1 MQTKCAVVT
10 GATGQDGSY
19 LVELLLEKEYTVVGI
34 VRRTTYDIKK
44 SNLTKE
50 SLEHPKLKIFD
61 GDLTDQASL
70 VKVFNYCKSFDTIEV
85 YNLAAQSHVGISFK
99 CPVSTSEI
107 NYIGTLNLLETIK
120 QLDLIEK
127 TNFYQASTS
136 ERGGKVQEVPQT
148 ENTPFYP
155 RSPYGVSK
163 VAAHWIVKNYRE
175 SYGLFACCGILF
187 NHESPRRGNN
197 FVTQKIVKGLAR
209 VMSGQQECL
218 ELGNIDAK
226 RDWGH
231 AKDYVRAMWMM
242 LQQENPDDYIVSSGK
257 QHSVRE
263 FIDCVLNS
271 YDLKIDWY
279 HQGVHEKGV
288 IGDKTV
294 IKISEEFYRPAE
306 VDSLIGN
313 PAKIKSIGWEPE
325 FTFDDLVAD
334 MVGNE
339 PRAIKKIYM

>member
-1 MQTKCAVVT
+1 MSNKCAVVT

-19 LVELLLEKEYTVVGI
+19 LVELLLGKEYNVIGI
-34 VRRTTYDIKK
+34 VRRTTYGIKK
-44 SNLTKE
+44 SNLTE
-50 SLEHPKLKIFD
+50 ASLNHPKLKIFD

-70 VKVFNYCKSFDTIEV
+70 VKVFNFCKDFDNIEV
-85 YNLAAQSHVGISFK
+85 YNLAAQSHVGVSFK

-127 TNFYQASTS
+127 TKFYQASTS
-136 ERGGKVQEVPQT
+136 EMFGKVQEVPQT
-148 ENTPFYP
+148 ETTPFYP

-175 SYGLFACCGILF
+175 SYNLFACCGILF
-187 NHESPRRGNN
+187 NHESPRRGEN
-197 FVTQKIVKGLAR
+197 FVTQKIVKGLAE
-209 VMSGQQECL
+209 VLCGNQDCL

-242 LQQENPDDYIVSSGK
+242 LQQEKPDDYIVSSGK

-263 FIDCVLNS
+263 FIDIVLKEEN
-271 YDLKIDWY
+271 LTIEWFGKGL
-279 HQGVHEKGV
+279 QEEGVL
-288 IGDKTV
+288 GDRTIV
-294 IKISEEFYRPAE
+294 KISEEFYRPAE
-306 VDSLIGN
+306 VDSLIGD
-313 PAKIKSIGWEPE
+313 PSKIKSIGWKPE
-325 FTFDDLVAD
+325 FTFGDLVRD
-334 MVGNE
+334 MV
-339 PRAIKKIYM
+339 

>member
-1 MQTKCAVVT
+1 MNKCAVVT

-19 LVELLLEKEYTVVGI
+19 LIELLLDKDYTVVGI

-50 SLEHPKLKIFD
+50 SLNHPKLKIFD

-70 VKVFNYCKSFDTIEV
+70 VKVFNYCKKFDNIEV

-120 QLDLIEK
+120 QLDLVEK
-127 TNFYQASTS
+127 TKFYQASTS
-136 ERGGKVQEVPQT
+136 EMFGKVQEVPQT

-209 VMSGQQECL
+209 VMSDQQKYL

-257 QHSVRE
+257 QHSVRN
-263 FIDCVLNS
+263 FIECVLKT
-271 YDLKIDWY
+271 YDLKIEWVGE
-279 HQGVHEKGV
+279 GVHEKGV
-288 IGDKTV
+288 IGDKTI
-294 IKISEEFYRPAE
+294 IKISEGFYRPAE

-313 PAKIKSIGWEPE
+313 SAKIESIDWKPE
-325 FTFDDLVAD
+325 FTFDELVED

-339 PRAIKKIYM
+339 ARANL

>member
-1 MQTKCAVVT
+1 MSSKCAVVT

-19 LVELLLEKEYTVVGI
+19 LVELLLGKEYNVIGI
-34 VRRTTYDIKK
+34 VRRTTYDIRK
-44 SNLTKE
+44 SNLTEE
-50 SLEHPKLKIFD
+50 SLKHPKLKIFD

-70 VKVFNYCKSFDTIEV
+70 FKVFNFCKSFDTIEV

-127 TNFYQASTS
+127 TKFYQASTS
-136 ERGGKVQEVPQT
+136 EMFGKVQEVPQT
-148 ENTPFYP
+148 ETTPFYP

-163 VAAHWIVKNYRE
+163 LAAHWIVKNYRE
-175 SYGLFACCGILF
+175 SYNLFGCCGILF
-187 NHESPRRGNN
+187 NHESPRRGDN

-209 VMSGQQECL
+209 VMSGQQEYL
-218 ELGNIDAK
+218 ELGNIDSK

-242 LQQENPDDYIVSSGK
+242 LQQENSYDYIVSSGK
-257 QHSVRE
+257 QHSVRD
-263 FIDCVLNS
+263 FIDCVLKT
-271 YDLKIDWY
+271 YDCQIEWFGE
-279 HQGVHEKGV
+279 GVDEQGV
-288 IGDKTV
+288 IGDKTI

-306 VDSLIGN
+306 VDSLLGN
-313 PAKIKSIGWEPE
+313 CSKIKTIGWKPE
-325 FTFDDLVAD
+325 FTFDDLVKD
-334 MVGNE
+334 MVENE
-339 PRAIKKIYM
+339 ARAIKKLYL

>member
-1 MQTKCAVVT
+1 MKCAIVT

-19 LVELLLEKEYTVVGI
+19 LIELLLSKEYI
-34 VRRTTYDIKK
+34 VTALIRRTTYDIKK

-50 SLEHPKLKIFD
+50 SLDNPKLKIFD

-70 VKVFNYCKSFDTIEV
+70 VRVFIFCKDFDLIEV
-85 YNLAAQSHVGISFK
+85 YNLAAQSDVGISFK
-99 CPVSTSEI
+99 CPTSTAEI
-107 NYIGTLNLLETIK
+107 NYLGTLNLLETVK
-120 QLDLIEK
+120 QLDLIPK
-127 TNFYQASTS
+127 VKFYQASTS
-136 ERGGKVQEVPQT
+136 EMFGKVQKIPQT
-148 ENTPFYP
+148 ETTSFYP

-187 NHESPRRGNN
+187 NHESPRRGDN

-209 VMSGQQECL
+209 VMSGHQECL
-218 ELGNIDAK
+218 KLGNIEAK

-257 QHSVRE
+257 QHSVRN
-263 FIDCVLNS
+263 FIECVLKT
-271 YDLKIDWY
+271 YDLKIEWVGE
-279 HQGVHEKGV
+279 GVHEKGV
-288 IGDKTV
+288 IGDKTI
-294 IKISEEFYRPAE
+294 IKISEGFYRPAE

-313 PAKIKSIGWEPE
+313 SAKIESIDWKPE
-325 FTFDDLVAD
+325 FTFDELVED

-339 PRAIKKIYM
+339 ARANL

>member
-1 MQTKCAVVT
+1 MSSKCAVVT

-19 LVELLLEKEYTVVGI
+19 LVELLLGKEYNVIGI
-34 VRRTTYDIKK
+34 VRRTTYGIKK
-44 SNLTKE
+44 SNLTE
-50 SLEHPKLKIFD
+50 ASLNHPNLKIFD

-70 VKVFNYCKSFDTIEV
+70 VKVFNFCKDFDNIEV
-85 YNLAAQSHVGISFK
+85 YNLAAQSHVGVSFK

-127 TNFYQASTS
+127 TKFYQASTS
-136 ERGGKVQEVPQT
+136 EMFGKVQEVPQT
-148 ENTPFYP
+148 ETTPFYP

-175 SYGLFACCGILF
+175 SYNLFACCGILF
-187 NHESPRRGNN
+187 NHESPRRGEN
-197 FVTQKIVKGLAR
+197 FVTQKIVKGLAE
-209 VMSGQQECL
+209 VLCGNQDCL

-242 LQQENPDDYIVSSGK
+242 LQQEKPDDYIVSSGK

-263 FIDCVLNS
+263 FIDIVLKEEN
-271 YDLKIDWY
+271 LTIEWFGKGL
-279 HQGVHEKGV
+279 QEEGVL
-288 IGDKTV
+288 GDRTIV
-294 IKISEEFYRPAE
+294 KISEEFYRPAE
-306 VDSLIGN
+306 VDSLIGD
-313 PAKIKSIGWEPE
+313 PSKIKSIGWKPE
-325 FTFDDLVAD
+325 FTFGDLVRD
-334 MVGNE
+334 MV
-339 PRAIKKIYM
+339 

>member
-1 MQTKCAVVT
+1 MNKCAVVT

-19 LVELLLEKEYTVVGI
+19 LVELLLEKDYTVVGI

-44 SNLTKE
+44 SNLTE
-50 SLEHPKLKIFD
+50 ASLNHPKLKIFD

-70 VKVFNYCKSFDTIEV
+70 VKVFNYCKKFDNIEV

-120 QLDLIEK
+120 QLDLVEK
-127 TNFYQASTS
+127 TKFYQASTS
-136 ERGGKVQEVPQT
+136 EMFGKVQEVPQT
-148 ENTPFYP
+148 ESTPFYP

-209 VMSGQQECL
+209 VMSDQQEYL
-218 ELGNIDAK
+218 ELGNIEAK

-257 QHSVRE
+257 QHSVRN
-263 FIDCVLNS
+263 FIECVLKT
-271 YDLKIDWY
+271 YDFKIKWVGEGIDE
-279 HQGVHEKGV
+279 QGV
-288 IGDKTV
+288 IGDKTI
-294 IKISEEFYRPAE
+294 IKISEGFYRPAE
-306 VDSLIGN
+306 VDSLVGN
-313 PAKIKSIGWEPE
+313 PAKIESIGWKPE
-325 FTFDDLVAD
+325 FTFDDLVKN

-339 PRAIKKIYM
+339 ARAIKKLYL